1 MKQPIVNVEAEGA
14 VIRARNQG
22 DRVSPCSGG
31 GQRACDRPPEIAPP
45 RFGQVRLREERIYIN
60 WQHCPDGLSS
70 IYAKIS
76 ILPSRALSRLSFDR
90 CDGGEPTAME
100 SPAKPKSPLDGILIT
115 SWRQVRHQLNALIR
129 LERELSELRIYLQ
142 VHRENL
148 QVHREKEQ
156 HTGRKLDV
164 ADLLFDTLGAPSE
177 LGPHDISLILH
188 FLKYL
193 LTCLL
198 FCNFSIFPGTI
209 RPRCTTMPW
218 TIWPALVV
226 LWGVCWMF
234 NPRRSDAQFEHSGT
248 SHSEIENSQPGEFGI
263 SIHSRCQISGS
274 RKASGSI
281 TEGISTAVQETA
293 QAVILSLC
301 GDRLFA
307 VTLPFL

>member
-1 MKQPIVNVEAEGA
+1 
-14 VIRARNQG
+14 
-22 DRVSPCSGG
+22 
-31 GQRACDRPPEIAPP
+31 
-45 RFGQVRLREERIYIN
+45 
-60 WQHCPDGLSS
+60 
-70 IYAKIS
+70 
-76 ILPSRALSRLSFDR
+76 
-90 CDGGEPTAME
+90 ME
-100 SPAKPKSPLDGILIT
+100 SPAKPKWPFGSGFLEPARA
-115 SWRQVRHQLNALIR
+115 SRVFRQEPRSRRGAIVGAVAHLRHEFEASVRLLRIYDALIR
-129 LERELSELRIYLQ
+129 LQHKCKALPNSWGETCLGRVYPPL
-142 VHRENL
+142 HRG
-148 QVHREKEQ
+148 KEQ

-234 NPRRSDAQFEHSGT
+234 HPPRSDAQFEHSGT

-263 SIHSRCQISGS
+263 SIHSSCQISGS

-281 TEGISTAVQETA
+281 TEGISTAVQETVEA
-293 QAVILSLC
+293 ITLSLC

>member
-1 MKQPIVNVEAEGA
+1 
-14 VIRARNQG
+14 
-22 DRVSPCSGG
+22 
-31 GQRACDRPPEIAPP
+31 
-45 RFGQVRLREERIYIN
+45 
-60 WQHCPDGLSS
+60 
-70 IYAKIS
+70 
-76 ILPSRALSRLSFDR
+76 
-90 CDGGEPTAME
+90 ME
-100 SPAKPKSPLDGILIT
+100 SPAKSKRLVGSIFFERDGRIFRVFSQEPRFSKSAIVYSID
-115 SWRQVRHQLNALIR
+115 R
-129 LERELSELRIYLQ
+129 LEDEYKGFLYARKRPTLPDT
-142 VHRENL
+142 VHP

-156 HTGRKLDV
+156 HTGRKPDV

-234 NPRRSDAQFEHSGT
+234 HPPRSDAQFKHSGT

-281 TEGISTAVQETA
+281 TEGISTAVQETVEA
-293 QAVILSLC
+293 ITLSLC

>member
-1 MKQPIVNVEAEGA
+1 VTGH
-14 VIRARNQG
+14 
-22 DRVSPCSGG
+22 
-31 GQRACDRPPEIAPP
+31 PEIAPP

-60 WQHCPDGLSS
+60 WQQCPDGLSS
-70 IYAKIS
+70 IYTKIS
-76 ILPSRALSRLSFDR
+76 ILPSRALSWLSFDQ
-90 CDGGEPTAME
+90 CDTGEPTAME
-100 SPAKPKSPLDGILIT
+100 WLANVKLCLDFIKHGHST
-115 SWRQVRHQLNALIR
+115 SAIIQSINRLKYEYEALIR
-129 LERELSELRIYLQ
+129 LNREYRAFSSRCGLSELRIYLQ
-142 VHRENL
+142 F
-148 QVHREKEQ
+148 HREKEQ

-234 NPRRSDAQFEHSGT
+234 RPPRSDTQVEHSGT
-248 SHSEIENSQPGEFGI
+248 SRSEIENSQPGEFGI

-281 TEGISTAVQETA
+281 TEGISTAVQETVE
-293 QAVILSLC
+293 AVTLSLC

>member
-1 MKQPIVNVEAEGA
+1 VTGH
-14 VIRARNQG
+14 
-22 DRVSPCSGG
+22 
-31 GQRACDRPPEIAPP
+31 PEIAPP

-60 WQHCPDGLSS
+60 WQQCPDGLSS
-70 IYAKIS
+70 IYTKIS
-76 ILPSRALSRLSFDR
+76 ILPSRALSWLSFDQ
-90 CDGGEPTAME
+90 CDSGEPTAMKSLANFKWWLE
-100 SPAKPKSPLDGILIT
+100 SESFSSGRTTRFILQELRFGKSAIIQSID
-115 SWRQVRHQLNALIR
+115 R
-129 LERELSELRIYLQ
+129 LEHESKAFSCSWGQTLPEVTVYP
-142 VHRENL
+142 

-198 FCNFSIFPGTI
+198 FCNFSLFPGTI

-234 NPRRSDAQFEHSGT
+234 RPPRSDTQVEHSGT
-248 SHSEIENSQPGEFGI
+248 SRSEIENSQPGEFGI

-281 TEGISTAVQETA
+281 TEGISTAVQETVE
-293 QAVILSLC
+293 AVTLSLC

>member
-1 MKQPIVNVEAEGA
+1 
-14 VIRARNQG
+14 
-22 DRVSPCSGG
+22 
-31 GQRACDRPPEIAPP
+31 
-45 RFGQVRLREERIYIN
+45 
-60 WQHCPDGLSS
+60 
-70 IYAKIS
+70 
-76 ILPSRALSRLSFDR
+76 
-90 CDGGEPTAME
+90 ME
-100 SPAKPKSPLDGILIT
+100 SPAKPKWPVGRVLLPKRAKTFNDIREYCRKRSSRISDIVESII
-115 SWRQVRHQLNALIR
+115 RQPHEIEALLR
-129 LERELSELRIYLQ
+129 RERGYKVLSYLL
-142 VHRENL
+142 H
-148 QVHREKEQ
+148 HREKEQ
-156 HTGRKLDV
+156 HTGRKLNV

-234 NPRRSDAQFEHSGT
+234 NPPRSDAQFEHSGT

-263 SIHSRCQISGS
+263 PIHSRCQISGS

-281 TEGISTAVQETA
+281 AEGISTAVQETVE
-293 QAVILSLC
+293 AVTLSLC